1 VSARRIGELSVRVGL
16 PVLLAIA
23 GAVCLII
30 GHGTSAAA
38 GAGVVLLGLA
48 LMVILI
54 DWLARLSIESNRD
67 REREEAARQ
76 YFDRTG
82 RWPDEEGEDG

>member
-1 VSARRIGELSVRVGL
+1 MRVGL

-23 GAVCLII
+23 GAACLII

-54 DWLARLSIESNRD
+54 DWLARLSVESNRD
-67 REREEAARQ
+67 REREEAARE

-82 RWPDEEGEDG
+82 SWPDEEGEDR

>member
-1 VSARRIGELSVRVGL
+1 VSARRIGQLSVRVAL

-23 GAVCLII
+23 GVVGLIV
-30 GHGTSAAA
+30 GHGSTPAA
-38 GAGVVLLGLA
+38 GIGVVLLGLA
-48 LMVILI
+48 LMVIMI
-54 DWLARLSIESNRD
+54 DWLFRLSVESNRD

-82 RWPDEEGEDG
+82 HWPDEDWKEP